1 MNDIPERISLTLAH
15 QRDMTDALR
24 YENYQI
30 LSLVQALW
38 GAVSTNMVLVSLK
51 VTGDEVHVFFYL
63 EGESETDRALVE
75 EVVDDLGTLQ
85 FTDVP
90 IEAHV
95 KVVGANVA
103 NDQIEGRWVFRRH
116 NGDAA

>member
-1 MNDIPERISLTLAH
+1 MNAILKRILLTIAH

-24 YENYQI
+24 YENYQM
-30 LSLVQALW
+30 LSVTQALL
-38 GAVSTNMVLVSLK
+38 GAITTNMVLVSLK
-51 VTGDEVHVFFYL
+51 VIGDEVHVFFYL
-63 EGESETDRALVE
+63 EGESETDRGLVE
-75 EVVDDLGTLQ
+75 EVVDDLGALQ
-85 FTDVP
+85 FTDIP

-116 NGDAA
+116 NSDAA